1 MSTKLLE
8 GDSLEPHE
16 IEQLNLFVD
25 RWRER
30 LASISWYM
38 RVLNEKVARMA
49 NAEDEVTGRFWEG
62 RFKCQA
68 LLDEQALL
76 SCMAY
81 VDLNPVRAAMA
92 KTPEESSHTSI
103 RHRTN
108 HWQDAANGCP
118 GRVDSDKS
126 DEPFQ
131 PDSLHA
137 FAGHLR
143 QPIS

>member
-1 MSTKLLE
+1 MSNHFHVILFIDQVEQQAASAKDIVTRWHQLHHGNAVSTKFLE
-8 GDSLEPHE
+8 GDSLEPYE
-16 IEQLNLFVD
+16 LEQLNLFVD

-92 KTPEESSHTSI
+92 KTPEESSHTVV
-103 RHRTN
+103 T
-108 HWQDAANGCP
+108 
-118 GRVDSDKS
+118 
-126 DEPFQ
+126 
-131 PDSLHA
+131 
-137 FAGHLR
+137 LR
-143 QPIS
+143 RKE